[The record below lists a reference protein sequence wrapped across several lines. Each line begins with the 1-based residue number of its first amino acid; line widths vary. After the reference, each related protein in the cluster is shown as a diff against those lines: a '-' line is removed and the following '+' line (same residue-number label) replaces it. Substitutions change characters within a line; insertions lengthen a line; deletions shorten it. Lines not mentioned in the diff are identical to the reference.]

1 MLAGAVDSCLWCTS
15 PRPSR
20 CSSTTSSSA
29 RRLSSRTPAGTASG
43 HGACSSLYKVLWKGY
58 PPEIATWEEEG
69 SIHDD
74 FIDSYEA
81 GLEAE
86 AELDA
91 AAAADEADTDDEAD
105 E

>member
-1 MLAGAVDSCLWCTS
+1 M
-15 PRPSR
+15 
-20 CSSTTSSSA
+20 
-29 RRLSSRTPAGTASG
+29 
-43 HGACSSLYKVLWKGY
+43 LYKVLWKGY

-91 AAAADEADTDDEAD
+91 ASWPPPTTSEAETDDEARD
-105 E
+105 EANDTNECSGTYVRYSMCV

>member
-1 MLAGAVDSCLWCTS
+1 M
-15 PRPSR
+15 
-20 CSSTTSSSA
+20 
-29 RRLSSRTPAGTASG
+29 
-43 HGACSSLYKVLWKGY
+43 LWKGY

>member
-1 MLAGAVDSCLWCTS
+1 M
-15 PRPSR
+15 
-20 CSSTTSSSA
+20 
-29 RRLSSRTPAGTASG
+29 
-43 HGACSSLYKVLWKGY
+43 LYKVLWKGY

-81 GLEAE
+81 ELEAE

>member
-1 MLAGAVDSCLWCTS
+1 M
-15 PRPSR
+15 
-20 CSSTTSSSA
+20 
-29 RRLSSRTPAGTASG
+29 
-43 HGACSSLYKVLWKGY
+43 LYKVLWKGY

-81 GLEAE
+81 ELEAE

-91 AAAADEADTDDEAD
+91 AATADHEARGRNRDDEAD
-105 E
+105 K

>member
-1 MLAGAVDSCLWCTS
+1 M
-15 PRPSR
+15 
-20 CSSTTSSSA
+20 
-29 RRLSSRTPAGTASG
+29 
-43 HGACSSLYKVLWKGY
+43 LYKVLWKGY

-81 GLEAE
+81 ELEAE

-91 AAAADEADTDDEAD
+91 GRFLLGSIPTVQVAPADVFRSR
-105 E
+105 